1 MSLSWAFRLPRVSG
15 RAWLVWWR
23 DYRTFMKT
31 YKTNFIPPLV
41 EPILYL
47 VAFGFG
53 LGMYVSEV
61 GGVSYAEYI
70 APALLAISMM
80 SASFFEC
87 TFGSFVRMYFQKTF
101 DAIIATPLN
110 IDEVIMGE
118 LLWGA
123 TKSTMYTVIVL
134 AIVGLFG
141 LVSFPMALLVI
152 PFSLLAGLLFSGL
165 GMMFTAV
172 SPNIDTLSYPTSLY
186 ITPMML
192 LSGTFFPLD
201 DLPSPVWQL
210 SWLLLPLV
218 HVVNICRGMTLGSLE
233 GWMLLDLA
241 WMALGTG
248 LVVLLSINLMRRRLI
263 V

>member
-1 MSLSWAFRLPRVSG
+1 MSLSWAFRLPQLSG

-53 LGMYVSEV
+53 LGGFVSKI
-61 GGVSYAEYI
+61 GGESYAEFI

-80 SASFFEC
+80 TAAFFEC

-110 IDEVIMGE
+110 VDEVIMGE

-123 TKSTMYTVIVL
+123 TKSVMYTVIVL
-134 AIVGLFG
+134 GVVGVFG
-141 LVSFPMALLVI
+141 LVTFPMALLVV
-152 PFSLLAGLLFSGL
+152 PFSFLVGLLFAGL
-165 GMMFTAV
+165 GMTFTAV

-201 DLPSPVWQL
+201 VLPAPVQQA
-210 SWLLLPLV
+210 SWLLLPLL
-218 HVVNICRGMTLGSLE
+218 HAVNISRGMTYGELGP
-233 GWMLLDLA
+233 GMLLDLGWILA
-241 WMALGTG
+241 ATA
-248 LVVLLSINLMRRRLI
+248 VVVVLSINLMRRRLI

>member
-1 MSLSWAFRLPRVSG
+1 MSLSWALRLPQVSG
-15 RAWLVWWR
+15 RTWRVWWR

-41 EPILYL
+41 EPVLYL

-53 LGMYVSEV
+53 LGMFVSEI
-61 GGVSYAEYI
+61 GDVSYAEYI

-80 SASFFEC
+80 NAAFFEC
-87 TFGSFVRMYFQKTF
+87 TFGSFVRMYYQKTF

-123 TKSTMYTVIVL
+123 TKSTMYTIIVLVIVG
-134 AIVGLFG
+134 AFG
-141 LVSFPMALLVI
+141 LAVFPMALLVV
-152 PFSLLAGLLFSGL
+152 PLSFLVGLLFAGL

-186 ITPMML
+186 VTPMML

-201 DLPSPVWQL
+201 VLPVPVQQF

-218 HVVNICRGMTLGSLE
+218 HVVNLSRGMTYGALE
-233 GWMLLDLA
+233 PWMLLDLA
-241 WMALGTG
+241 WIAVGTG
-248 LVVLLSINLMRRRLI
+248 IVVVLSINMMRHRLI